1 MQARFTTLLQT
12 LAILAAAACAPQAA
26 HGAAC
31 SDATLQGNY
40 GILLSGTALGNP
52 VAIAGQLSLDG
63 GGGITGLETINT
75 NGVMMISAQVSGTYS
90 LAAGCTGTAAITP
103 SGGTTANYNLV
114 VAAGKVQILS
124 ADSGTVQ
131 SGVLAP
137 QGISS
142 CPAGTVKGTYSLNEA
157 GFLVGQGPVAYG
169 GQVLLQGGGTVQGTR
184 AGSTNGSISAGDQIA
199 GAYVI
204 DPRCFG
210 AAVLS
215 INHGPPLHFNLVVVN
230 SGREVIFIQI
240 DQDTV
245 IAGSLDR

>member
-12 LAILAAAACAPQAA
+12 LAILAATACAPQAA

-63 GGGITGLETINT
+63 AGSITGLETINT
-75 NGVMMISAQVSGTYS
+75 NGVMMISAQVS
-90 LAAGCTGTAAITP
+90 
-103 SGGTTANYNLV
+103 
-114 VAAGKVQILS
+114 
-124 ADSGTVQ
+124 
-131 SGVLAP
+131 
-137 QGISS
+137 
-142 CPAGTVKGTYSLNEA
+142 GTYSLNEA

-184 AGSTNGSISAGDQIA
+184 AGSTDGSISAGDQIA